1 MAVVDG
7 DEWSLASEATPSYR
21 YQWDVFLSFRG
32 EDTRHG
38 FTDRLYNELVRNGV
52 RTFRDDEELPRGEE
66 IAPGL
71 IAAIQDSAASIA
83 VISENY
89 ASSKWCLEELA
100 TILECKRLMLPVFY
114 EVDPSDVRRQGGA
127 FERDFRNHQM
137 TVDAGRILRWREAMT
152 KAGNKSGWDSSVWDE
167 PTLIQSLVKKV
178 LSKLNNTPLGV
189 AKYQVGL
196 HSRVDELLRKLDV
209 KGNGVRMLG
218 LYGMGGIGKTTLAK
232 ALFNK
237 LVFHFKKRS
246 FVSNV
251 REISRQSDGLATL
264 QSKLIGD
271 LKSKVIGDLNPDSLP
286 TIPDIAVGIRKIKQ
300 CIESAPVVVFLDDVD
315 NLKQLQVLAGGKD
328 WFYEGSRIIITTR
341 DMQVLVGNV
350 DEIVEVKEL
359 SFQESL
365 QLFSYH
371 AFGREEPSKSFKDIS
386 EKIVSLTTGLP
397 LGLEVFGSFLFYK
410 KRLRDWE
417 DALQKLEQI
426 RPGEVQDVLE
436 ISFNALD
443 EQEKRIFLDL
453 SCLFVDKKFMR
464 EDAIDIFNGCGFS
477 AETAI
482 TDLTAK
488 SLVKIID
495 GNVLWMHDQLR
506 DMGRQ
511 IVHHENYRDPSEH
524 SRLWDYHEIMNIL
537 KNLKGTKMIE
547 GITIDF
553 EKKDDLASQKVQQIN
568 LQKRYRSPSAI
579 AHLKQ
584 SYNKHFGHAAG
595 EEDGILNTRAFK
607 AMANLRLL
615 RINYAELLGNFKF
628 FPAEMKW
635 LQWKGCPLQCIP
647 SEFWPRDIAVLDLSD
662 SNITHVWNKKRLDS
676 FRYKMGEKLHVL
688 NLSNCYFLEELPD
701 LTGIPLEK
709 LNLENCKKLVK
720 IHPSIGNLSTLIYLN
735 LKGCENLMLFPN
747 DVSGLKHLEKLI
759 LSDCSS
765 LSELPEDLSGLKSLK
780 ELLVNRTLIGTL
792 PKSVYRLKILE
803 IFNLDNCSRLRVLP
817 ESIGSLNSLRQ
828 LSLNRSALRE
838 MPESVGMLTN
848 LETLSLRYCGSLS
861 SIPNTV
867 GDLKSLLELYLDGTS
882 INGLPESVGSLN
894 HLKHLRVSCCKNL
907 TELPNSIGRLSSL
920 IWLCMDETSIC
931 EVPDELGSL
940 KNLEKLEMRNCTSI
954 KSLPDSIGNL
964 LSLTS
969 LALDSTSIEELP
981 ESIGFLERLW
991 ALKLN
996 NCSNLQRLPSSIG
1009 NLKNLC
1015 YFYMVN
1021 TAVTELPDEIGMLS
1035 SLKVLKM
1042 QKNNQPSQAN
1052 DTREITLPES
1062 FSNLSSLEHLD
1073 ASAWKISGK
1082 ISDHFEK
1089 MSSLNTLKLGRNNFW
1104 SLPSSTKGLTVLKK
1118 LLLPDCKEL
1127 KSLPPLPSSL
1137 TDLNV
1142 ANCSSLEHISDLSNL
1157 GSLRELRFSNC
1168 KKITDIPGLESLKSL
1183 RWLYTVGCNAC
1194 LPSLKRRISKDTLRH
1209 MRYLCVPGSEIP
1221 EWLVQELPSFS
1232 PRKNRDL
1239 KGVLIGVVVSL
1250 NQEVEDSFRDK
1261 VPAIMDIQAKIIR
1274 QGQAI
1279 LTTTLNLSGVPDTND
1294 DQLYLCRFHE
1304 TNNLVFMLQEGDK
1317 LQVAMREPSCF
1328 RGLELKKY
1336 GMCLVYEYED
1346 DLDERDEVLFD
1357 ESHQSVS
1364 KKLANFLNAL

>member
-1 MAVVDG
+1 MAAGDG
-7 DEWSLASEATPSYR
+7 DEWSLASDATPSYR

-38 FTDRLYNELVRNGV
+38 FTDRLYNDLVRNGV

-71 IAAIQDSAASIA
+71 IAAIHDSAASIA

-114 EVDPSDVRRQGGA
+114 EVDPSDVRRQSGA
-127 FERDFRNHQM
+127 FERDFRNHQI
-137 TVDAGRILRWREAMT
+137 TVDAGKILRWREAMT
-152 KAGNKSGWDSSVWDE
+152 KAGNTSGWDSKVWDE

-196 HSRVDELLRKLDV
+196 NSRVDELLRKLDV
-209 KGNGVRMLG
+209 KGNGVRVLG

-237 LVFHFKKRS
+237 LVIQFKKRS
-246 FVSNV
+246 FISNV
-251 REISRQSDGLATL
+251 RGISGQSNGLTTL
-264 QSKLIGD
+264 QSKLIR
-271 LKSKVIGDLNPDSLP
+271 DLNSGSLS
-286 TIPDIAVGIRKIKQ
+286 TIPDIAEGIRLIKK
-300 CIESAPVVVFLDDVD
+300 CIESERVVVFLDNVD
-315 NLKQLQVLAGGKD
+315 NVRQLQVLAGRKD
-328 WFYEGSRIIITTR
+328 WFCEGSRIIITTR

-359 SFQESL
+359 SPPESL

-371 AFGREEPSKSFKDIS
+371 AFGREEPSTKFKDIS

-417 DALQKLEQI
+417 DALQKLRQI
-426 RPGEVQDVLE
+426 RPGEIQDVLE

-443 EQEKRIFLDL
+443 EQEKCIFLDL
-453 SCLFVDKKFMR
+453 SCLFVDNGIKR

-477 AETAI
+477 AETGI

-511 IVHHENYRDPSEH
+511 IVRRESYRDPSEH

-537 KNLKGTKMIE
+537 KNLKGTKRIE
-547 GITIDF
+547 GIAIDF

-568 LQKRYRSPSAI
+568 LQKRCRWASAI
-579 AHLKQ
+579 AYLKQ
-584 SYNKHFGHAAG
+584 AYNRCFGHAAG
-595 EEDGILNTRAFK
+595 EEDGMLNTRAFK

-615 RINYAELLGNFKF
+615 RINYVELFGNFKF

-662 SNITHVWNKKRLDS
+662 SKITQVWNNKGLDI
-676 FRYKMGEKLHVL
+676 FRYKMAKKLHVL
-688 NLSNCYFLEELPD
+688 NLSNCYLLEELPD

-720 IHPSIGNLSTLIYLN
+720 IHPSIGNLRTLLYLN
-735 LKGCENLMLFPN
+735 LKGCKNLMLFPN

-759 LSDCSS
+759 LSDCFS

-780 ELLVNRTLIGTL
+780 ELLVNGTLIVTL
-792 PKSVYRLKILE
+792 PKSIFRLKSLE
-803 IFNLDNCSRLRVLP
+803 IFNLDDCRRLRVLP
-817 ESIGSLNSLRQ
+817 ESIGNLNSLRQ
-828 LSLNRSALRE
+828 LSLNGSALEE
-838 MPESVGMLTN
+838 MPESVGMLIN
-848 LETLSLRYCGSLS
+848 LETLNLRYCRSLS
-861 SIPNTV
+861 SIPNSI

-882 INGLPESVGSLN
+882 INGLPEFVGSLN
-894 HLKHLRVSCCKNL
+894 HLKHLTVSYCKNL

-931 EVPDELGSL
+931 EVPDQVGYL
-940 KNLEKLEMRNCTSI
+940 KNLERLEMMNCNSI

-969 LALDSTSIEELP
+969 LALNYTSIEELP
-981 ESIGFLERLW
+981 ETIGFLERLET
-991 ALKLN
+991 LKLN

-1062 FSNLSSLEHLD
+1062 FSNLSSLEYLD

-1089 MSSLNTLKLGRNNFW
+1089 MSSLDTLNLGRNNFW
-1104 SLPSSTKGLTVLKK
+1104 SLPSSMKGLTVLKK
-1118 LLLPDCKEL
+1118 LFLPDCKEL

-1137 TDLNV
+1137 AELNV

-1157 GSLRELRFSNC
+1157 GSLQELRFSNC

-1183 RWLYTVGCNAC
+1183 RRLYTGGCNAC

-1221 EWLVQELPSFS
+1221 EWLVPELPSFS
-1232 PRKNRDL
+1232 PRKNCDL
-1239 KGVLIGVVVSL
+1239 KGVIIAVVVSL
-1250 NQEVEDSFRDK
+1250 DQEVQDSFRDK
-1261 VPAIMDIQAKIIR
+1261 VPAIVDIQAKIIR
-1274 QGQAI
+1274 QGNAI
-1279 LTTTLNLSGVPDTND
+1279 LTTTLYLMGVPNTND

-1304 TNNLVFMLQEGDK
+1304 TNNLVLMLQEGDK
-1317 LQVAMREPSCF
+1317 LQVAMREAPRFS
-1328 RGLELKKY
+1328 GVQLKKH

-1346 DLDERDEVLFD
+1346 DLDERDEELFD
-1357 ESHQSVS
+1357 ESHQSLS
-1364 KKLANFLNAL
+1364 KKLANFFNAL

>member
-1 MAVVDG
+1 
-7 DEWSLASEATPSYR
+7 
-21 YQWDVFLSFRG
+21 
-32 EDTRHG
+32 
-38 FTDRLYNELVRNGV
+38 
-52 RTFRDDEELPRGEE
+52 
-66 IAPGL
+66 
-71 IAAIQDSAASIA
+71 
-83 VISENY
+83 
-89 ASSKWCLEELA
+89 
-100 TILECKRLMLPVFY
+100 
-114 EVDPSDVRRQGGA
+114 
-127 FERDFRNHQM
+127 
-137 TVDAGRILRWREAMT
+137 
-152 KAGNKSGWDSSVWDE
+152 
-167 PTLIQSLVKKV
+167 
-178 LSKLNNTPLGV
+178 
-189 AKYQVGL
+189 
-196 HSRVDELLRKLDV
+196 
-209 KGNGVRMLG
+209 
-218 LYGMGGIGKTTLAK
+218 
-232 ALFNK
+232 
-237 LVFHFKKRS
+237 
-246 FVSNV
+246 
-251 REISRQSDGLATL
+251 
-264 QSKLIGD
+264 
-271 LKSKVIGDLNPDSLP
+271 
-286 TIPDIAVGIRKIKQ
+286 
-300 CIESAPVVVFLDDVD
+300 
-315 NLKQLQVLAGGKD
+315 
-328 WFYEGSRIIITTR
+328 
-341 DMQVLVGNV
+341 
-350 DEIVEVKEL
+350 
-359 SFQESL
+359 
-365 QLFSYH
+365 
-371 AFGREEPSKSFKDIS
+371 
-386 EKIVSLTTGLP
+386 
-397 LGLEVFGSFLFYK
+397 
-410 KRLRDWE
+410 
-417 DALQKLEQI
+417 
-426 RPGEVQDVLE
+426 
-436 ISFNALD
+436 
-443 EQEKRIFLDL
+443 
-453 SCLFVDKKFMR
+453 
-464 EDAIDIFNGCGFS
+464 
-477 AETAI
+477 
-482 TDLTAK
+482 
-488 SLVKIID
+488 
-495 GNVLWMHDQLR
+495 
-506 DMGRQ
+506 
-511 IVHHENYRDPSEH
+511 
-524 SRLWDYHEIMNIL
+524 
-537 KNLKGTKMIE
+537 MIE
-547 GITIDF
+547 GISIDF

-568 LQKRYRSPSAI
+568 LQKRYRSASAI

-584 SYNKHFGHAAG
+584 SYNRHFGHAAE

-635 LQWKGCPLQCIP
+635 LQWKGCPLKCIP
-647 SEFWPRDIAVLDLSD
+647 SEFWHRNIAVLDLSD
-662 SNITHVWNKKRLDS
+662 SDITHVWNNKRLDS
-676 FRYKMGEKLHVL
+676 FRYKMAEKLHVL

-720 IHPSIGNLSTLIYLN
+720 IHPSIGNLSTLVYLN
-735 LKGCENLMLFPN
+735 LHGCENLMLFPN

-759 LSDCSS
+759 FSDCSS

-780 ELLVNRTLIGTL
+780 ELLVNGTLIVTL
-792 PKSVYRLKILE
+792 PKSVFRLKMLE

-861 SIPNTV
+861 SIPDTV

-907 TELPNSIGRLSSL
+907 TKLPNSIGRLSSL
-920 IWLCMDETSIC
+920 IWLCMNETSIC

-969 LALDSTSIEELP
+969 LALDYTSIEELP

-991 ALKLN
+991 ALNLN

-1021 TAVTELPDEIGMLS
+1021 TAVTELPNEIGMLS
-1035 SLKVLKM
+1035 SLKILKM
-1042 QKNNQPSQAN
+1042 QKNPQPSQAN
-1052 DTREITLPES
+1052 DKREITLPES
-1062 FSNLSSLEHLD
+1062 FSNLSSLEDLD
-1073 ASAWKISGK
+1073 ASAWKLSGK

-1089 MSSLNTLKLGRNNFW
+1089 MSSLDTLNLGHNNFW
-1104 SLPSSTKGLTVLKK
+1104 NLPCSMKGLTVLKK
-1118 LLLPDCKEL
+1118 LILPDCKEL

-1142 ANCSSLEHISDLSNL
+1142 ANCSSLEQISDLSNL
-1157 GSLRELRFSNC
+1157 WSLRELRLSNC

-1209 MRYLCVPGSEIP
+1209 MRYLGIPGSEIP

-1232 PRKNRDL
+1232 PRKNRNL

-1250 NQEVEDSFRDK
+1250 DQDVQDSFRDK
-1261 VPAIMDIQAKIIR
+1261 VPVIMDVQARIIR

-1317 LQVAMREPSCF
+1317 LQVAMREPPRF

-1346 DLDERDEVLFD
+1346 DLDERDEELFD